1 MLTVQGLCFNSLD
14 DPHLPV
20 SIYLNKPLQKTNEK
34 QTDVDSLPMGMDK
47 RIKGATLVD
56 FPCDYAY
63 RVFHLSSIF
72 IIEELF

>member
-34 QTDVDSLPMGMDK
+34 QTDLDSLPMGMDK

-56 FPCDYAY
+56 FM
-63 RVFHLSSIF
+63 
-72 IIEELF
+72 